1 MKAVASHKKSLIV
14 SQFQKWPKY
23 QKWDLQA
30 RLYCRQWWS
39 VRRLGR
45 LRCAPVCRTTEKSG
59 NTPRNTPR
67 IYLEKIDTGWTSGL
81 IRVHD
86 WCTWKSWG
94 RSRTNSEA
102 FTVTERVT
110 VRRCS
115 GDEEGR
121 ESHSYVLQVRD
132 HRNYMKLLQ
141 MKPQKLR
148 RNDEASYGT
157 LQSNSPLVMQ
167 TPCSPVASMPS
178 LCVLPVFFKFIILL
192 TCSYICFAIGRPNSC
207 TEPRLGLAPSGE
219 VEMWHRLWPVKSV
232 ECGCFQTVSKR
243 RLSWCWSWSILRSRR
258 IGSKLVLKI
267 GRARSSNSFSWQGKP
282 WHISRLL
289 VFSHRLRVR
298 SKTCLLRETQG
309 PMGALRRWEGS
320 RWMSGITWNNNNDG
334 SQRKYLW
341 VLEQV
346 CCSIS
351 RIEDEKRADSSN
363 WLLLD
368 SQSRLRQIALRSA
381 TGAARPRP

>member
-81 IRVHD
+81 SRVHD

-178 LCVLPVFFKFIILL
+178 LCVLPVFFF
-192 TCSYICFAIGRPNSC
+192 
-207 TEPRLGLAPSGE
+207 
-219 VEMWHRLWPVKSV
+219 
-232 ECGCFQTVSKR
+232 
-243 RLSWCWSWSILRSRR
+243 
-258 IGSKLVLKI
+258 
-267 GRARSSNSFSWQGKP
+267 
-282 WHISRLL
+282 
-289 VFSHRLRVR
+289 
-298 SKTCLLRETQG
+298 
-309 PMGALRRWEGS
+309 
-320 RWMSGITWNNNNDG
+320 
-334 SQRKYLW
+334 
-341 VLEQV
+341 
-346 CCSIS
+346 
-351 RIEDEKRADSSN
+351 
-363 WLLLD
+363 
-368 SQSRLRQIALRSA
+368 
-381 TGAARPRP
+381 

>member
-1 MKAVASHKKSLIV
+1 MKAVASHKKSIEV

-45 LRCAPVCRTTEKSG
+45 LRCAPVCTVTEKSG

-81 IRVHD
+81 SRVHD
-86 WCTWKSWG
+86 WCMWKSWG

-141 MKPQKLR
+141 MKPAMAHFSPIHLLWCRHHAPQLR
-148 RNDEASYGT
+148 
-157 LQSNSPLVMQ
+157 Q
-167 TPCSPVASMPS
+167 
-178 LCVLPVFFKFIILL
+178 
-192 TCSYICFAIGRPNSC
+192 
-207 TEPRLGLAPSGE
+207 
-219 VEMWHRLWPVKSV
+219 
-232 ECGCFQTVSKR
+232 
-243 RLSWCWSWSILRSRR
+243 
-258 IGSKLVLKI
+258 
-267 GRARSSNSFSWQGKP
+267 
-282 WHISRLL
+282 
-289 VFSHRLRVR
+289 
-298 SKTCLLRETQG
+298 CLLFASCQFFF
-309 PMGALRRWEGS
+309 
-320 RWMSGITWNNNNDG
+320 
-334 SQRKYLW
+334 
-341 VLEQV
+341 
-346 CCSIS
+346 
-351 RIEDEKRADSSN
+351 
-363 WLLLD
+363 
-368 SQSRLRQIALRSA
+368 
-381 TGAARPRP
+381 